1 MKVQR
6 FAMLELNAIINML
19 AVETLDGWLTNPQNV

>member
-6 FAMLELNAIINML
+6 IATLELNASINML
-19 AVETLDGWLTNPQNV
+19 AVETLHSWLTNPQNV

>member
-6 FAMLELNAIINML
+6 IAMLELNANINML
-19 AVETLDGWLTNPQNV
+19 AVEILDGWLSNPQSV